1 MRCPYQGQLRKVAD
15 AANLTVA
22 LSVVT
27 PATTAAFSTPATVST
42 TATAAVVA
50 PCMVAVMV
58 VTAVM
63 TGVLGLIVVTLLL
76 AGGDTVVALVAVAG
90 FAFDRI
96 IVVLFAGAGI
106 LAFMIGYDGSR
117 WTTVIGDL
125 ICECIRRHENA

>member
-1 MRCPYQGQLRKVAD
+1 MRCPYQGQLRNVAD

-27 PATTAAFSTPATVST
+27 PATPATVST

-63 TGVLGLIVVTLLL
+63 TGVLSLIVVTLLL